1 MMQPNKVKARLKTS
15 LIGRTIHFFRRATS
29 TNDVAKELAAKGAR
43 EGTVIVA
50 ETQTRGRG
58 RLGREWAS
66 PQGGIWLS
74 IILRPKVTPK
84 DASKLTLT
92 TSVAVAKTI
101 NKLYGLKGRI
111 KWPNDVQIS
120 GKKVCGILTE
130 AASRGETTE
139 FAVVGIGVN
148 ANIDLSSLP
157 EPLRGLTT
165 SLKEKLKTEIER
177 EEFLSALLMEI
188 ERYYNIFAQG
198 KFNSVLREWRSLC
211 SHLGSPVKI
220 TSFDETFEGLAVDV
234 DENGALLVKLRDG
247 TTRRVLSGDVTTK
260 PIK

>member
-15 LIGRTIHFFRRATS
+15 FIGRTIHFFRRVTS
-29 TNDVAKELAAKGAR
+29 TNDIAKELAAKGAR

-66 PQGGIWLS
+66 PAGGIWLS
-74 IILRPKVTPK
+74 IILRPRVNPR

-92 TSVAVAKTI
+92 TSVAVARTI
-101 NKLYGLKGRI
+101 NKLYHLKAEI

-130 AASRGETTE
+130 AVTIGKIAD

-148 ANIDLSSLP
+148 ANIDLQSLP
-157 EPLRGLTT
+157 EPLRGSTT
-165 SLKEKLKTEIER
+165 SLKTELEKEINR
-177 EEFLSALLMEI
+177 EQFLSALLREV
-188 ERYYNIFAQG
+188 ESYYKAFTRD
-198 KFNSVLREWRSLC
+198 KFDSVLREWRSLC
-211 SHLGSPVKI
+211 SHLGSPVKV
-220 TSFDETFEGLAVDV
+220 TSFDETLKGRAFDV
-234 DENGALLVKLRDG
+234 DKDGALLVELGDG
-247 TTRRVLSGDVTTK
+247 TTRKVVSGDITVK